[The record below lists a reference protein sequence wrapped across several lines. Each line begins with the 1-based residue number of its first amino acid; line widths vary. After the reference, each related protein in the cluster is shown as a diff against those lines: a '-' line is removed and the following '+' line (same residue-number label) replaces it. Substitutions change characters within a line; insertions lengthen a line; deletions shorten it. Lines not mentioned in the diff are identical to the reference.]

1 MHEHLVRS
9 GLPPPVD
16 SVDSPAC
23 LPPIAVI
30 LALGQAGR
38 SIDVS
43 MFMNF
48 EHLRIF
54 RIFMNLRVLACSPR
68 LILSNIK

>member
-38 SIDVS
+38 STDVS
-43 MFMNF
+43 MLMFMVTF
-48 EHLRIF
+48 MFYVHVF
-54 RIFMNLRVLACSPR
+54 RTLCMFLHVARFVNVP
-68 LILSNIK
+68 